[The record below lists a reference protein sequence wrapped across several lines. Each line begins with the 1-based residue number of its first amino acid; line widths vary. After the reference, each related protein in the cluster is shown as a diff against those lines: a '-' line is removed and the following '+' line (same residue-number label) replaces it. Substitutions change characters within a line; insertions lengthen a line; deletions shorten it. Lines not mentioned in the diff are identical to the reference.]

1 MTTLLQIADAH
12 LRADG
17 EQIYGRDPERNL
29 AVVVAA
35 CARELP
41 GADAVVLSGDQS
53 DDAELAALERA
64 KEMIAP
70 LGASVLAIP
79 GNHDGPEL
87 QRAVFGARASAD
99 VGRWR
104 VVAIDS
110 SIPGEIH
117 GSVDVAAAERL
128 LDALDARP
136 TVLAIHH
143 PPLAPTTHPWFQLEH
158 AQALLASLTARPHV
172 RAVLSGHVHVPF
184 ERTHGALRL
193 LGAPSTLA
201 PFSFDDGELTVGGE
215 GVLGARALRL
225 GDDGSFES
233 RLIVV

>member
-1 MTTLLQIADAH
+1 VTTLLQIADAH

-172 RAVLSGHVHVPF
+172 RADP
-184 ERTHGALRL
+184 RRAAAARCALH
-193 LGAPSTLA
+193 
-201 PFSFDDGELTVGGE
+201 
-215 GVLGARALRL
+215 ARAVQFRRRRAH
-225 GDDGSFES
+225 GRRRGRARRS
-233 RLIVV
+233 RAAARRRRVV